1 MKSHIIHEAYIGTQF
16 PCALEYGDNSG
27 LEDGEERQLDDWTS
41 SLVAEA
47 EDRYGVHDPV
57 LHFEYGE
64 QSEFE
69 ACDVTGLRGNC
80 VAVSVIILV

>member
-1 MKSHIIHEAYIGTQF
+1 MKTIILHETYIGTQF
-16 PCALEYGDNSG
+16 PCALEYGDATG
-27 LEDGEERQLDDWTS
+27 LEDCEERQLDDWYS
-41 SLVAEA
+41 GLIALA

-69 ACDVTGLRGNC
+69 TCDVTGLRGDC

>member
-1 MKSHIIHEAYIGTQF
+1 MKSHTIHECYVGTQF
-16 PCALEYGDNSG
+16 PCALEYDDVSG
-27 LEDGEERQLDDWTS
+27 LEEDEERQLDAWILG
-41 SLVAEA
+41 LVNEVEA
-47 EDRYGVHDPV
+47 NYRLFNPV

-69 ACDVTGLRGNC
+69 TCDVTGLRGNC

>member
-1 MKSHIIHEAYIGTQF
+1 MKSHIIHDDYIGTQF
-16 PCALEYGDNSG
+16 PCALEYDDVSG
-27 LEDGEERQLDDWTS
+27 LEEDEERQLDDWYS
-41 SLVAEA
+41 GLIALA

-69 ACDVTGLRGNC
+69 TCDVTGLRGNC

>member
-1 MKSHIIHEAYIGTQF
+1 MKSYTVQETHIGTQF
-16 PCALEYGDNSG
+16 PCALEYDDVSG
-27 LEDGEERQLDDWTS
+27 LEEDEERQLDDWIS
-41 SLVAEA
+41 GLVAEA
-47 EDRYGVHDPV
+47 EDRYGVNDPV

-69 ACDVTGLRGNC
+69 TCDVTGLRGNC

>member
-1 MKSHIIHEAYIGTQF
+1 MKSHTIHEGHIGTQF
-16 PCALEYGDNSG
+16 PCALEYGDVTG
-27 LEDGEERQLDDWTS
+27 LGDTEERLLEGWTAG
-41 SLVAEA
+41 LVAEA
-47 EDRYGVHDPV
+47 EDLYGAHDPV

-69 ACDVTGLRGNC
+69 TCDVTGMRGNC

>member
-1 MKSHIIHEAYIGTQF
+1 MKSHTIHDDYIGTQF
-16 PCALEYGDNSG
+16 PVALEYGDVTG
-27 LEDGEERQLDDWTS
+27 LEDDEERQLEDWYS
-41 SLVAEA
+41 GLIALA

-69 ACDVTGLRGNC
+69 TCDVTGLRGNC

>member
-1 MKSHIIHEAYIGTQF
+1 MKTIILHETWIGTQF
-16 PCALEYGDNSG
+16 PCALEYGDLTG
-27 LEDGEERQLDDWTS
+27 LDDGEERQLDDWYS
-41 SLVAEA
+41 GLIALA

-69 ACDVTGLRGNC
+69 TCDVTGLRGDC

>member
-1 MKSHIIHEAYIGTQF
+1 MKTIILHETYIGTQF
-16 PCALEYGDNSG
+16 LCALEYGDNTG
-27 LEDGEERQLDDWTS
+27 LDDGEERQLDDWYS
-41 SLVAEA
+41 GLIALA

-69 ACDVTGLRGNC
+69 TCDVTGLRGDC